1 MQNISASKMNGKR
14 VSGGSDQ
21 KAKGL
26 SSSVYSEESLKK
38 VQEAVDALN
47 AIIAS
52 TSQDKGAAKLSAIYD
67 KTNNGDNDKDPL
79 NYYGYAQGEYASRLA
94 KQRQPHCVRDSQVSL
109 TALHCRI

>member
-1 MQNISASKMNGKR
+1 MAAGCWNALQCSTASVLPGCRTWNHWRNQPQYTKFLPDLIK
-14 VSGGSDQ
+14 

-52 TSQDKGAAKLSAIYD
+52 TSQDKGAA
-67 KTNNGDNDKDPL
+67 
-79 NYYGYAQGEYASRLA
+79 
-94 KQRQPHCVRDSQVSL
+94 
-109 TALHCRI
+109 